1 MTWSHETPLRLRVS
15 LEVILQSTST
25 SAVASRSMARHW
37 RNNSLQPYA
46 AWHHLFQHTT
56 CVSISIELSG
66 VIGSTSSFLSKPE
79 SCLSVQSR
87 LWASL
92 EALITSTQPVRQLY
106 GRWRVIDAITHY
118 SLCSFAV
125 FSLLTW
131 YIVDQIILSYS
142 VTNMF
147 ILETYESTS
156 QYGQATHYVM
166 L

>member
-1 MTWSHETPLRLRVS
+1 M
-15 LEVILQSTST
+15 I
-25 SAVASRSMARHW
+25 SRQPHCAFGCHW
-37 RNNSLQPYA
+37 RWYFNQPKLVQQHQGQWRVIDAITHYSLL
-46 AWHHLFQHTT
+46 LFGIIFFNIQT
-56 CVSISIELSG
+56 CVSNSIAPSG
-66 VIGSTSSFLSKPE
+66 VIGSTISLHSSKSE
-79 SCLSVQSR
+79 SCLPIPLR

-92 EALITSTQPVRQLY
+92 EALINSTQPVRQHY

-131 YIVDQIILSYS
+131 YIIDQIILSYS